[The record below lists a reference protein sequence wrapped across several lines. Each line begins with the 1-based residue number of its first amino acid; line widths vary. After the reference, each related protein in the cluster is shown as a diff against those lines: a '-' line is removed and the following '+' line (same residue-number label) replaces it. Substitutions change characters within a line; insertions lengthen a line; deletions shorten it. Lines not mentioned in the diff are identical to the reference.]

1 MSLPSPLTLIAF
13 ILVPALCAAPS
24 PHLFQGHGI
33 QVKVW
38 EKGCRYAVTQGDSAL
53 PAHQVSGIL
62 LGNPDSPQ
70 TADVVRFD
78 DARSEFAV
86 RTPSGSEATVH
97 LSFADHSVEFVL
109 RARAHEAVVL
119 RSGGASPG
127 FGLGDHAVVNRPRFD
142 TDITGYVNDRFLSGQ
157 GLSRLVS
164 NFVIY
169 PRSGFAFLVWN
180 PNVKIVR
187 STQTESA
194 QGVREASGE
203 ERFTYFLG
211 SPREIYRAYHDAL
224 NRSSYPVMLPKY
236 AFFGV
241 GWEAFG
247 ALGWNTNQK
256 TITESVDRYLS
267 LGYPLQWMVVGSGFW
282 PHDGDRFHE
291 TTSFGMYDPKLYPD
305 PRGFIRHFH
314 DKGLKYF
321 QGLRI
326 SFITEGPFS
335 EEGIRKGFF
344 IKGNGKA
351 KVFNLSWPKSPCYL
365 LDAHNPQAVEWYLTL
380 VKKWQDFGVDGF
392 KEDLYG
398 FGHYQVPDDKLD
410 PVNQA
415 LMREHVYVMGRNQ
428 YLGSPADLHR
438 INDFNYNQYQDR
450 GPVNALALAYAG
462 LPLIYPDIVGGTFG
476 ENHFDTTVTDR
487 MKTYMMRNAMW
498 AAVHSS
504 MGMGQPPWSFHD
516 DRVAG
521 VMLGAAKLHERLHP
535 YLYSQA
541 VRWFHD
547 GYPWTMTPLP
557 IAYPSDTHVY
567 GRENDTVRGYEWMIG
582 DSLLAA
588 PLYGNDYETAATRD
602 VYLPPGTWIDYDTG
616 KKYEGG
622 QVLKNFSL
630 SPEKTPLF
638 VGGTGIVIE
647 RRDGKLLCRV
657 YPVRTNAATEFWD
670 KDAKTRSSIRLRI
683 GDWKNIKVTRG
694 SSASPVQGAWR
705 DYAYEFELQP
715 GTDYEVE

>member
-1 MSLPSPLTLIAF
+1 MTLSLSLLLIA
-13 ILVPALCAAPS
+13 LAPALQAAPDS
-24 PHLFQGHGI
+24 HVFQGNGI
-33 QVKVW
+33 QVEVW
-38 EKGCRYAVTQGDSAL
+38 RNGARYAIKQGAASV
-53 PAHQVSGIL
+53 PAHPQSGIL
-62 LGNPDSPQ
+62 LG
-70 TADVVRFD
+70 TADHPEAANVQRFD
-78 DARSEFAV
+78 ASRNEFTV
-86 RTPSGSEATVH
+86 RTSSGSEAAVQLT
-97 LSFADHSVEFVL
+97 FRDHAVEFTVQT
-109 RARAHEAVVL
+109 RPHQAVIL
-119 RSGGASPG
+119 RSAGVSPG
-127 FGLGDHAVVNRPRFD
+127 FGLGDHAVVNRPHFD
-142 TDITGYVNDRFLSGQ
+142 TDVTGYINDRFLSGE

-169 PRSGFAFLVWN
+169 PRSGFAFLIWN

-187 STQTESA
+187 STQAESA
-194 QGVREASGE
+194 QGIRESSGE
-203 ERFTYFLG
+203 EHFSYFFG
-211 SPREIYRAYHDAL
+211 SPRDIYRAYHDAL
-224 NRSSYPVMLPKY
+224 NRSAYPVMLPKY

-247 ALGWNTNQK
+247 ALGWDTNQK
-256 TITESVDRYLS
+256 TITDSVDRYLS
-267 LGYPLQWMVVGSGFW
+267 SGYPLQWMVVGSGFW

-314 DKGLKYF
+314 DQGLKYF

-335 EEGIRKGFF
+335 DEGVRKGFF
-344 IKGNGKA
+344 IKENGNA
-351 KVFNLSWPKSPCYL
+351 KVFKLGWPKSPCYL
-365 LDAHNPQAVEWYLTL
+365 LDAHNTKAVEWYLTL

-398 FGHYQVPDDKLD
+398 FGHYQLPDDKLD

-415 LMREHVYVMGRNQ
+415 LMREGVYVMGRNQ

-438 INDFNYNQYQDR
+438 INDFNYNQNQDR

-521 VMLGAAKLHERLHP
+521 VMLSAAKLHERLHP

-547 GYPWTMTPLP
+547 GFPWTMTPLP
-557 IAYPSDTHVY
+557 IAYPAEEHVY
-567 GRENDTVRGYEWMIG
+567 GRENETTRGYEWMIG

-588 PLYGNDYETAATRD
+588 PLYGNDYETATARD
-602 VYLPPGTWIDYDTG
+602 VYLPAGVWIDYDTG
-616 KKYEGG
+616 KKYDGG
-622 QVLKNFSL
+622 RVLKNFPL
-630 SPEKTPLF
+630 PPEKTPLF
-638 VGGTGIVIE
+638 VGGTGIVVE
-647 RRDGKLLCRV
+647 RHDGKLMCRV
-657 YPVRTNAATEFWD
+657 YPVQTEASTEFWG
-670 KDAKTRSSIRLRI
+670 KDAKTHSRIRLRI
-683 GDWKNIKVTRG
+683 RDWKNIKVTRG
-694 SSASPVQGAWR
+694 SSRSAVQGAWR
-705 DYAYEFELQP
+705 NYAYEFELQP